1 MIPGALRAPLLLGFL
16 LGLHLLALGTLLR
29 GGEGGLAAGV
39 VLLTGIPG
47 LLAFGYLLG
56 RLTRPL
62 SWLDLWVLVYAG
74 WSLTSVVLYA
84 QPANPSRVG
93 AFAYGLYYF
102 ILPILC
108 FFAAKAI
115 PAERRPLLVSG
126 LLLLN
131 AGAILFGLYAYFVR
145 PDYYTAYL
153 TRMLAQTGAAEEW
166 QFYARLQSYLGSTS
180 IGYLGATSLILLTV
194 AGRRVARLGP
204 GLAILF
210 VCGAMLS
217 LQRASFVG
225 LGVALLFL
233 AFLAPQQRVER
244 AAVGVLVLLGLVA
257 LGWQFAQAGEPL
269 AQRVVERLTT
279 EMGEGVS
286 AFAEDRGYAP
296 GLRYLERLPFG
307 VGLGGTASAAENAGL
322 VPLGQVADANFM
334 RIAADLGGLGLLFF
348 ACVLGTAAGR
358 ALPARHR
365 NAWLAFLVVH
375 CGIMLSTNVQDSFYV
390 SQSFWILLA
399 VLDGDHPATRA
410 RVHPVPAET
419 QLSGAA

>member
-1 MIPGALRAPLLLGFL
+1 MIPRAVRVPLLLGFL
-16 LGLHLLALGTLLR
+16 LGLHVLALGTLLR
-29 GGEGGLAAGV
+29 GGEGGLATGV
-39 VLLTGIPG
+39 ILLTVIPG
-47 LLAFGYLLG
+47 LLAFEYLLG

-62 SWLDLWVLVYAG
+62 SWLDLWVLCYAG
-74 WSLTSVVLYA
+74 WSLASVVLYA
-84 QPANPSRVG
+84 QPANPSRLG
-93 AFAYGLYYF
+93 AYAYGLYYF
-102 ILPILC
+102 VLPILC
-108 FFAAKAI
+108 YFAAKAL
-115 PAERRPLLVSG
+115 PEERRVSLVSG

-145 PDYYTAYL
+145 PEYYTAYL

-180 IGYLGATSLILLTV
+180 IGYLGATSLILLSV

-204 GLAILF
+204 VLAVLF
-210 VCGAMLS
+210 VSGAILS

-233 AFLAPQQRVER
+233 ALLAPRRRMER
-244 AAVGVLVLLGLVA
+244 AVVGLMVLPGLLAV
-257 LGWQFAQAGEPL
+257 GWQFARAEEPL
-269 AQRVVERLTT
+269 AMRVVERLTT
-279 EMGEGVS
+279 EMGQGVS

-322 VPLGQVADANFM
+322 LPLGQVADANFM
-334 RIAADLGGLGLLFF
+334 RIAADLGGIGLLCFL
-348 ACVLGTAAGR
+348 CVLGAAAGR
-358 ALPARHR
+358 ALPVRHR
-365 NAWLAFLVVH
+365 NAWLAYLVVH
-375 CGIMLSTNVQDSFYV
+375 CGIMLSTNVLDSFYV

-399 VLDGDHPATRA
+399 VLDGDHSAARA
-410 RVHPVPAET
+410 MPLPPPVDA